1 MLENVI
7 FDITV
12 TVWKFGNRKKKNCMF
27 RKIGT
32 ENETVEARAKR
43 TFDLPV
49 APIDQ
54 QTVRAF
60 RDEKKNIIYHVCLI
74 STEETSPQTVR
85 DQ

>member
-60 RDEKKNIIYHVCLI
+60 RDQKKNIIYHVCLI